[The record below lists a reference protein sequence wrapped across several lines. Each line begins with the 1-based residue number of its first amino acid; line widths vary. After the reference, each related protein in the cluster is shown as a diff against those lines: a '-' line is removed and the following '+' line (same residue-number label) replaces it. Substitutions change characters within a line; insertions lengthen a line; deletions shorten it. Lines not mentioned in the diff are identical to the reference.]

1 METAT
6 KSSGFLVTQ
15 LTAINVAK
23 IVTILCLIT
32 LALIY
37 GVNDYRQVIYLCLH
51 ISYCLWWLLEQ
62 WLFPQRRQQIFTE
75 KVGIL
80 LFIVVILFVGVFYSL
95 PGYFAFT
102 NSNPIAYQATLHL
115 PILILLHT

>member
-6 KSSGFLVTQ
+6 DSSGFQVTQ

-23 IVTILCLIT
+23 VVTILCLIT

-37 GVNDYRQVIYLCLH
+37 GINEERQVIYLCLH

-75 KVGIL
+75 KVGRS
-80 LFIVVILFVGVFYSL
+80 LFPSSCLAVFREINPMTIRTTKRYYSHK
-95 PGYFAFT
+95 
-102 NSNPIAYQATLHL
+102 SR
-115 PILILLHT
+115 